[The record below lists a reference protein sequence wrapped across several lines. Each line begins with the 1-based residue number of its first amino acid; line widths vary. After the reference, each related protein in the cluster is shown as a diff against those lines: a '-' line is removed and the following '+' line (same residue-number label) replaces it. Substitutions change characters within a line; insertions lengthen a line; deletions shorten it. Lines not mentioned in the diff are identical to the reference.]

1 MASHPLVERAAKV
14 RQAYDVAGKRVFPNA
29 YLAPMSGVTDI
40 CFRRLVSRIAGGRTG
55 LLVSEF
61 VTVEGLTRLN
71 PRICRQMAFA
81 PEERPFTVQ
90 IYGAE
95 PDRMGWGAAM
105 VEEAGADFVE
115 INCGCP
121 APKIVRKGGGSGLL
135 RDLDNLKAILAAC
148 RRQVKI
154 PVTVKIRVG
163 WSDDSIN
170 LLETQK
176 VVEGEGAAALVIHGR
191 TRTQGYKGL
200 ANWDLIALAKSRALV
215 PVIGNGDILKVEDAL
230 DKLERYGVDGVAVG
244 RGAMHNPWIFAQM
257 ADLYEGKAPHEPTLD
272 EQEQV
277 FHWYL
282 ELLREEMDDA
292 FDAGAHRLD
301 DSPEGLARREGRQL
315 GKLKQMAA
323 RLLKCLP
330 GGFLGR
336 TAVLR
341 SQSQAEFFD
350 NLHAFFDRLRAQEYR
365 GRDLDQV
372 RELNGGQNTEVVFG
386 KDYKG

>member
-1 MASHPLVERAAKV
+1 MIAPVPSHPLVDRASRV
-14 RQAYDVAGKRVFPNA
+14 IQSYDVGGKRIFPNV

-40 CFRRLVSRIAGGRTG
+40 SFRRLISRIARGRTG

-95 PDRMGWGAAM
+95 ADRMGWGAAM

-135 RDLDNLKAILAAC
+135 KDHDNLRAIIAS
-148 RRQVKI
+148 VKKSVTI
-154 PVTVKIRVG
+154 PVTVKVRIG
-163 WSDDSIN
+163 WSDDSVN

-200 ANWDLIALAKSRALV
+200 ANWDLIALAKSRGTI
-215 PVIGNGDILKVEDAL
+215 PVIGNGDVLKVEDVV
-230 DKLERYGVDGVAVG
+230 DKLARYGVDGVAVG
-244 RGAMHNPWIFAQM
+244 RGAMHNPWIFAQI
-257 ADLYEGKAPHEPTLD
+257 ADLYEGKEPHEPTLD
-272 EQEQV
+272 EQEEV
-277 FHWYL
+277 FLWYL
-282 ELLREEMDDA
+282 ELLREETDI
-292 FDAGAHRLD
+292 
-301 DSPEGLARREGRQL
+301 EGRLL

-341 SQSQAEFFD
+341 SQSLPEFFD
-350 NLHAFFDRLRAQEYR
+350 NLKSFFDRLRGQEYL

-372 RELNGGQNTEVVFG
+372 RELNGGANTDVVFG

>member
-1 MASHPLVERAAKV
+1 MIAPVPQHPLVARAARV
-14 RQAYDVAGKRVFPNA
+14 IQSYQVGDKRIFPNV

-40 CFRRLVSRIAGGRTG
+40 SFRRLISRIAGGRTG

-95 PDRMGWGAAM
+95 ADRMGWGAAM

-135 RDLDNLKAILAAC
+135 KDHENLKAIIASV
-148 RRQVKI
+148 RKSVRI
-154 PVTVKIRVG
+154 PVTVKVRVG
-163 WSDDSIN
+163 WSDDSVN

-200 ANWDLIALAKSRALV
+200 ANWDLIALAKSRGSI
-215 PVIGNGDILKVEDAL
+215 PVIGNGDILKVEDVV
-230 DKLERYGVDGVAVG
+230 DKLARYGVDGVAVG
-244 RGAMHNPWIFAQM
+244 RGAMHNPWIFAQI

-282 ELLREEMDDA
+282 ELLREETDI
-292 FDAGAHRLD
+292 
-301 DSPEGLARREGRQL
+301 EGRLL

-341 SQSQAEFFD
+341 SQSLPEFFG
-350 NLHAFFDRLRAQEYR
+350 NLRAFFDRLRGQEYL

-372 RELNGGQNTEVVFG
+372 RELNGGANTEVVFG